1 MQEGSDYTHGSL
13 PPNIKSRSYLCTN
26 KMIIKLKYHILVDNA
41 EMAKCGVAEW
51 LNSPVDNNTLTQD
64 QYLDLYQPLTHS
76 G

>member
-1 MQEGSDYTHGSL
+1 MREDRDYTHGSL
-13 PPNIKSRSYLCTN
+13 SPNIKCRSYLCTN

-41 EMAKCGVAEW
+41 EMAKCGVAKW